1 MCSREY
7 AMMAA
12 EMRVWCGLTACI
24 GSWWHLLHDYYSELL
39 LSKQEVSLFCLSK
52 GDQMAVS
59 VGPDPGEPGLW
70 PGRGDSFSVRWW
82 RKKRQGW
89 SVKWYN
95 FMGHQEYI
103 LPLKDFSQL
112 FVIAWNS
119 TSDVFSPWCKLFETL
134 LKMKRLQE
142 RVWLWNILVM

>member
-1 MCSREY
+1 
-7 AMMAA
+7 MMAA

-39 LSKQEVSLFCLSK
+39 LSKQEVSLCLSK

-59 VGPDPGEPGLW
+59 VGPDPGVSLASGLAEETASVS
-70 PGRGDSFSVRWW
+70 GDDVR
-82 RKKRQGW
+82 RDRAGL
-89 SVKWYN
+89 SSDITL
-95 FMGHQEYI
+95 MGHQEYI

-119 TSDVFSPWCKLFETL
+119 TSDVFSLDVSFFETL

-142 RVWLWNILVM
+142 RV